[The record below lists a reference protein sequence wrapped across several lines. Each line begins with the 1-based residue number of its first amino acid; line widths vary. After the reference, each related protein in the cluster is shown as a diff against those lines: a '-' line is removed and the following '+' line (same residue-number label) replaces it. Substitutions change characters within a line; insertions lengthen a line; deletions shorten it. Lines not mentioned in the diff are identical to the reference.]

1 MTMKNPLCEIM
12 TTATTTL
19 AATTHDSAGNQPAN
33 SPPIFAPRAMT
44 KMSIPRPTPLKVSTT
59 IKDHPH
65 AGTFPSNHN
74 HKITQKPTEQH
85 PPLVSNYIDKTKCT
99 GGDPPLS
106 NHDKAQSK
114 ANQPVI
120 CPQGSSHKAMTS
132 INKPT
137 VNTWKIN
144 TEIKHLPNAK
154 AVTNISICFQIILA
168 KA

>member
-1 MTMKNPLCEIM
+1 
-12 TTATTTL
+12 
-19 AATTHDSAGNQPAN
+19 
-33 SPPIFAPRAMT
+33 MT
-44 KMSIPRPTPLKVSTT
+44 KMSIPRPTPPKVSTT
-59 IKDHPH
+59 MKDHSH

-85 PPLVSNYIDKTKCT
+85 LPLVSNYIDKTKCT

-114 ANQPVI
+114 SKLTSNLSTRQLP
-120 CPQGSSHKAMTS
+120 KATTS
-132 INKPT
+132 INYPT
-137 VNTWKIN
+137 VNTWKI
-144 TEIKHLPNAK
+144 TKEIKHLPNAK